1 MRPIIQLFA
10 KLLSL
15 EARRFHQALKD
26 PQAAQAKV
34 QREIFQRLVASEY
47 GRSLGMR
54 SLEDWQKIPIVNY
67 GDLESWIERQK
78 QSKTALL
85 TSEPI
90 LFYEKTSGS
99 RGPAKWIPYT
109 RSLRRS
115 FSQMFCIWAHDLIS
129 NGPKF
134 STGQVYFCVSPQL
147 TQPTQTDTEVQVGL
161 ADDAEYLDGWLQ
173 WLLRPFLV
181 APADLNHLRDPEAFK
196 EQLCLALL
204 QSETLEIVSVWSPSF
219 LTVHLDYIQQH
230 RHKLCEQLRDRL
242 PAKRLALISDPSTTW
257 TQIWPHLKLI
267 SCWDSINAADQA
279 QVLRSHF
286 PSVMVQGKGL
296 LATEA
301 PMTVPLIAA
310 HGSVPLLNEVFFEF
324 EDSTGKIYLLHE
336 LKPAT
341 EYSIILSQKGGL
353 YRYRM
358 GNRVRMTHTYLNT
371 PCLEFLGRDQ
381 MTSDLVGEKLHAAFV
396 AQALDR
402 LDLGSTTF
410 RTLVPVTQP
419 QPHYVLLLDQA
430 DRQQEA
436 IAQELD
442 AALCESPHYEHARL
456 LGQLAPVQV
465 LVSPEVLKLM
475 LQQKWQAGQ
484 KWGDIKHELLA
495 TKPIETLQF
504 FDFSSGC
511 FGRVG

>member
-1 MRPIIQLFA
+1 MRPIIQFFA
-10 KLLSL
+10 KLLSP

-34 QREIFQRLVASEY
+34 QKEICQRLVTSEY
-47 GRSLGMR
+47 GRFLGVR
-54 SLEDWQKIPIVNY
+54 SLKDWQKIPIVNY
-67 GDLESWIERQK
+67 ADLELWIECQK

-115 FSQMFCIWAHDLIS
+115 FSQMFSVWAHDLIT

-147 TQPTQTDTEVQVGL
+147 TQPTQTEAGIKVGL

-173 WLLRPFLV
+173 WILRPFLV
-181 APADLNHLRDPEAFK
+181 APAGLSRLRDPEAFK

-204 QSETLEIVSVWSPSF
+204 QSEKLEIISIWSPSF
-219 LTVHLDYIQQH
+219 LTVHLNYIQQH
-230 RHKLCEQLRDRL
+230 RQKLCEQLRDRVS
-242 PAKRLALISDPSTTW
+242 PKRLALISDPTTTW
-257 TQIWPHLKLI
+257 TEIWPHLKLI
-267 SCWDSINAADQA
+267 SCWDSVNAADQA

-286 PSVMVQGKGL
+286 PGVMVQGKGL

-310 HGSVPLLNEVFFEF
+310 QGSVPLLNEVFFEF
-324 EDSTGKIYLLHE
+324 EDAMGVIRLLHE
-336 LKPAT
+336 LEPAT
-341 EYSIILSQKGGL
+341 EYAIIVSQKGGL

-358 GNRVRMTHTYLNT
+358 GDRVRMTHTYLNT

-396 AQALDR
+396 AQVIDR
-402 LDLGSTTF
+402 LNLGSTTF

-419 QPHYVLLLDQA
+419 QPHYLLLLDQA
-430 DRQQEA
+430 NREGEA
-436 IAQELD
+436 IAQQLE
-442 AALCESPHYEHARL
+442 AALSESLHYQQARL
-456 LGQLAPVQV
+456 LGQLAPAQV
-465 LVSPEVLKLM
+465 WVSPEVPELV
-475 LQQKWQAGQ
+475 LQQKLLAGQ
-484 KWGDIKHELLA
+484 KWGDIKHEVLA
-495 TKPIETLQF
+495 TKPVAMLKK
-504 FDFSSGC
+504 
-511 FGRVG
+511 VG